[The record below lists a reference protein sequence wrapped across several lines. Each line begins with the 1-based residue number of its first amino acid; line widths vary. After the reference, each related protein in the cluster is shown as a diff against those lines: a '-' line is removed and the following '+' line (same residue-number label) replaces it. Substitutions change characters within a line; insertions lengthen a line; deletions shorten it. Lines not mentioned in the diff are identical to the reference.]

1 MKELGLDLA
10 QVSTF
15 FMEQHDDPFVLVK
28 VEASRTDE
36 WTKLLGVPARRCY
49 IADER
54 LQAIVDA
61 QGHTHQSIVESK
73 IPPKGSVMA
82 GDYGEI
88 MTALYLASRAH
99 PEEILEPKMW
109 SLKADRTK
117 ASQGSDVVQLHLP
130 DWPDASMNDRV
141 TCAEVKTKSTNTKAT
156 PIADAL
162 ADSAKDRESRLAKTL
177 TWIRER
183 ALLGDTTTVTVDQL
197 NRFIKVDENPPA
209 KFEFR
214 AVAVISSELV
224 ADATSAD
231 VFANVELPSNDICTL
246 IVISV
251 PDLKNNYQ
259 KLFEQLVGQSD
270 VDVVVP

>member
-10 QVSTF
+10 EVSTF
-15 FMEQHDDPFVLVK
+15 FIEQHDDPYVLVK

-36 WTKLLGVPARRCY
+36 WTQLLGVPARRCY

-61 QGHTHQSIVESK
+61 QGHTHRVVIETK

-82 GDYGEI
+82 GDFGEI

-99 PEEILEPKMW
+99 PEETLEPKMW

-130 DWPDASMNDRV
+130 DWPNASMNDRV
-141 TCAEVKTKSTNTKAT
+141 MCAEVKTKSTNTKAT

-183 ALLGDTTTVTVDQL
+183 AILGDTTTVRVEHLD
-197 NRFIKVDENPPA
+197 RFIKADENPPA

-231 VFANVELPSNDICTL
+231 VFADLELPPKDVCTL
-246 IVISV
+246 IVVSV
-251 PDLKNNYQ
+251 PDLKKNYE
-259 KLFEQLVGQSD
+259 KLFEQLLGDSD
-270 VDVVVP
+270 VDVAVP

>member
-10 QVSTF
+10 QVSAF
-15 FMEQHDDPFVLVK
+15 FVEQHADPFLLVK
-28 VEASRTDE
+28 VDASRTEE
-36 WTKLLGVPARRCY
+36 WTQLLGVPARRCY

-61 QGHTHQSIVESK
+61 QGQTHQVVVGTK

-88 MTALYLASRAH
+88 MTALFLASREH
-99 PEEILEPKMW
+99 PNETLEPKMW

-130 DWPDASMNDRV
+130 DWPRASTNDSV
-141 TCAEVKTKSTNTKAT
+141 VCAEVKTKSTKTNAT

-162 ADSAKDRESRLAKTL
+162 ADSTKDRESRLAKTL

-183 ALLGDTTTVTVDQL
+183 AILGDTTTVKVEHLD
-197 NRFIKVDENPPA
+197 RFIRADENPPA
-209 KFEFR
+209 NFEFR

-224 ADATSAD
+224 ADATSHE
-231 VFANVELPSNDICTL
+231 VFADLELPSKDVCTL

-251 PDLKNNYQ
+251 PDLKENYE
-259 KLFEQLVGQSD
+259 KLFEQLLSQSD
-270 VDVVVP
+270 WNLVLP

>member
-10 QVSTF
+10 EVSTF
-15 FMEQHDDPFVLVK
+15 FIEQHDDPFVLVK

-36 WTKLLGVPARRCY
+36 WTQLLGVPARRCY

-61 QGHTHQSIVESK
+61 QGHTHQVVVETK
-73 IPPKGSVMA
+73 IPSKGSVMA

-99 PEEILEPKMW
+99 PEETLEPKMW
-109 SLKADRTK
+109 SLKGDRTK

-130 DWPDASMNDRV
+130 DWPDASTNDRV
-141 TCAEVKTKSTNTKAT
+141 MCAEVKTKSTNTKAT

-162 ADSAKDRESRLAKTL
+162 ADSTKDRESRLAKTL

-183 ALLGDTTTVTVDQL
+183 AILGDTTTVRVEHL
-197 NRFIKVDENPPA
+197 NRFIKGDENPPA

-231 VFANVELPSNDICTL
+231 VFADLELPPQDVCTL

-259 KLFEQLVGQSD
+259 KLFEQLLGESD
-270 VDVVVP
+270 VDVAIP

>member
-10 QVSTF
+10 EVSTF
-15 FMEQHDDPFVLVK
+15 FIEQHDDPFVLVK
-28 VEASRTDE
+28 VEPNRTDE

-61 QGHTHQSIVESK
+61 QGHPHQVVVETK
-73 IPPKGSVMA
+73 IPPRGSVMA

-88 MTALYLASRAH
+88 MAALYLAANAH
-99 PEEILEPKMW
+99 PEETLEPKMW

-130 DWPDASMNDRV
+130 DWPNTSVNDRV
-141 TCAEVKTKSTNTKAT
+141 MCAEVKTKSTNTNAT

-183 ALLGDTTTVTVDQL
+183 AIMGDTTTVTVDHL
-197 NRFIKVDENPPA
+197 NRFIKMDENLPA

-224 ADATSAD
+224 ADAASAD
-231 VFANVELPSNDICTL
+231 VFSAIELPPKDICTL

-259 KLFEQLVGQSD
+259 NLFDLLLGQSD
-270 VDVVVP
+270 VDVIVP